1 MPKEIT
7 EGPDPLLEEIVE
19 ETGGVVAD
27 EETGASTGS
36 EGDGTKEDEPK
47 DDETKDEK
55 EITEGPDPLLEEI
68 VEETGGVVAD
78 EETGASTGSEGD
90 GTKEDEPKD
99 DETKDDETKDDETK
113 DDETEEPPISSANSV
128 RPKQLFSESSLLMTT
143 LVAFG
148 TLSLSL

>member
-1 MPKEIT
+1 MP
-7 EGPDPLLEEIVE
+7 
-19 ETGGVVAD
+19 
-27 EETGASTGS
+27 
-36 EGDGTKEDEPK
+36 
-47 DDETKDEK
+47 K

-99 DETKDDETKDDETK
+99 DETKDDETKDDET
-113 DDETEEPPISSANSV
+113 EEPPISSANSV